1 MVKLC
6 RSAAAFFLFWV
17 CVLFYAPAEAASAQ
31 TTAPA
36 LYINEVCADNESV
49 WTLGFSDYL
58 EVYNAGKT
66 PWNLADC
73 RLEANGRLSYLPD
86 VTVDAGDYAVLVC
99 DGKQVK
105 TKLPKEGGRLALLT
119 SDRAVIDA
127 VELPPLPGGVWLRE
141 TGASTLHS
149 PGFPNTVQGEAAF
162 HESVR
167 GPLTVNEVVS
177 ANFRAADTKIRY
189 ADVIEIMN
197 AGEAPVLLSD
207 CCLSDDQN
215 NLEQYTFPRVCLAPG
230 ECFVVSCTE
239 KKGERSAGFKIASE
253 GETIYLTCRREGK
266 TVFSDAMNVP
276 HLPMDVSYGRK
287 NGELLY
293 FSVPTV
299 GKPNADGY
307 ERVAAAPALSAS
319 SGYYAEPFQVTIEGE
334 GPFFY
339 TVGQEEPTLSDNRYT
354 GPITIDQSTTLR
366 VIAAPEGAAP
376 SETVTAV
383 YRFDRSEYALPC
395 AFITVPDDYMKNRGD
410 GLLLHAQDRSI
421 RVPANLTYLGKGI
434 TPDFSIGCGLG
445 ISGQTSRT
453 RPKKNF
459 KVVFRSKFGEESLNS
474 PVFSDADISCFGSLL
489 FRVGTTGNPIRDI
502 LGVAIGK
509 DVMKDVLFQHYQPV
523 NLFIGGQYHGVYY
536 MREHIDAQFI
546 VNHLGGDT
554 DHVDMVHFIDE
565 TEIGSNKD
573 WVKLLD
579 YCRENDLKEKE
590 HYDYVASEINL
601 DSFIDYF
608 IWRPY
613 TGDTDHP
620 NIRYARSRNGKD
632 TRWHI
637 VIYDM
642 DWAFTNPAVG
652 FEKYVLRR
660 YDEEKHNNIII
671 HGLLQNDDFRARY
684 MERLVFHMN
693 HTFDTARV
701 LSILNSLNETLA
713 QDLPKDR
720 LRWNSTMA
728 SWNRAVHDIKTYITT
743 PQKDRRTFLVKE
755 LQRGL
760 RLSDAEV
767 QTYFGS
773 FFQE

>member
-6 RSAAAFFLFWV
+6 RRAAAFFLFCV
-17 CVLFYAPAEAASAQ
+17 CISFYALADAASFEA
-31 TTAPA
+31 TASM
-36 LYINEVCADNESV
+36 LYINEVCADNNSL

-58 EVYNAGKT
+58 EVYNAGRT
-66 PWNLADC
+66 PWNMGEC
-73 RLEANGRLSYLPD
+73 RLEVNGRLFYLPD
-86 VTVDAGDYAVLVC
+86 ITIDAGGYAVLLC

-105 TKLPKEGGRLALLT
+105 TKLPKGGGHLALLT
-119 SDRAVIDA
+119 SDRKAIDA
-127 VELPPLPGGVWLRE
+127 VELPLMPGGLWQRE
-141 TGASTLHS
+141 AGISTRHS

-167 GPLTVNEVVS
+167 GALIINEVVS
-177 ANFRAADTKIRY
+177 ANFRAADTRIRY

-197 AGEAPVLLSD
+197 VGEAPVLLSD
-207 CCLSDDQN
+207 YCLSDDQN
-215 NLEQYTFPRVCLAPG
+215 NLEQYTFPRVSLAPG
-230 ECFVVSCTE
+230 ECFAVYCTE
-239 KKGERSAGFKIASE
+239 EKGERSTGFKISSE
-253 GETIYLTCRREGK
+253 GETIYLTYRQDGK
-266 TVFSDAMNVP
+266 TTFSDTMAVP
-276 HLPMDVSYGRK
+276 KLPMDVSYGRK

-299 GKPNADGY
+299 GKPNTDGH
-307 ERVAAAPALSAS
+307 ERVAAAPVLSVP
-319 SGYYAEPFQVTIEGE
+319 SGYYDKPFQVTIEGE

-339 TVGQEEPTLSDNRYT
+339 TIGQDVPTVSSNQYT

-366 VIAAPEGAAP
+366 VIAAPEGAVP
-376 SETVTAV
+376 SEAVTAV
-383 YRFDRSEYALPC
+383 YRFDQSEYALPC

-410 GLLLHAQDRSI
+410 GLLLHAKDRSI

-434 TPDFSIGCGLG
+434 TPDFSIDCGLG

-459 KVVFRSKFGEESLNS
+459 KVVFRSKFGEGSLNS
-474 PVFSDADISCFGSLL
+474 PAFADTDMSRFDSLL
-489 FRVGTTGNPIRDI
+489 FRVGTTGNPIKDI

-509 DVMKDVLFQHYQPV
+509 DTMKDVLFQHYQPV
-523 NLFIGGQYHGVYY
+523 NLFIGGQYQGIYY

-546 VNHLGGDT
+546 VSRLGGDT
-554 DHVDMVHFIDE
+554 DHVDMVYLIDE

-579 YCRENDLKEKE
+579 YCRNNDLKQKE
-590 HYDYVASEINL
+590 HYDYVASKINL

-620 NIRYARSRNGKD
+620 NIRYVRSRNGKD
-632 TRWHI
+632 TRWYI
-637 VIYDM
+637 VMYDM
-642 DWAFTNPAVG
+642 DWAFTNPAIG
-652 FEKYVLRR
+652 FEKYALKR
-660 YDEEKHNNIII
+660 YDEEKHNNVII
-671 HGLLQNDDFRARY
+671 HALLQNDDFRARY
-684 MERLVFHMN
+684 IERLVFHMN
-693 HTFDTARV
+693 NTFDTDRV
-701 LSILNSLNETLA
+701 LSILDGLNETLA

-720 LRWNSTMA
+720 LRWDSTMA
-728 SWNRAVHDIKTYITT
+728 AWNRTIYDIKNYITT

-760 RLSDAEV
+760 SLSDAEV

-773 FFQE
+773 FFKQ